1 MTAAPSPTPRA
12 RAVVHSRPTTWT
24 PAADAKIRQMRGDG
38 ATLAQ
43 IARHFGIAN
52 GTVAVR
58 VRALGLPIIER
69 VKPAS
74 PRPKCDTRAPLPA
87 GHPISWDLVTRG
99 TSMAGCRYPVWGAS
113 V

>member
-1 MTAAPSPTPRA
+1 MT

-38 ATLAQ
+38 ATLRE
-43 IARHFGIAN
+43 IARHFGIARC
-52 GTVAVR
+52 TVSVR
-58 VRALGLPIIER
+58 VRALGLPIIDR
-69 VKPAS
+69 AKPTS
-74 PRPKCDTRAPLPA
+74 PRPKYDTREPLPA
-87 GHPISWDLVTRG
+87 GHPISWDLVTRW